1 MKKTNWPYICI
12 FLLLLTTIV
21 YSQKK
26 KLPVKSNANPTL
38 MKNATLDTPVFYY
51 RAIIDA
57 SKLGGALDTIN
68 LILNDLGVSMSVE
81 QARTYR
87 QTAMRQLSKI
97 IPNLTLD
104 SVKTK

>member
-1 MKKTNWPYICI
+1 MKESKWPMILL
-12 FLLLLTTIV
+12 FLISFVGIV

-26 KLPVKSNANPTL
+26 TLPVKSNANPTL
-38 MKNATLDTPVFYY
+38 MKNATLYTPVFYY

-57 SKLGGALDTIN
+57 SKLGGALDTID
-68 LILNDLGVSMSVE
+68 LILNDLGVSMTVE
-81 QARTYR
+81 QARAYR